1 MGIAWGIVI
10 ALLSLL
16 CWGGQAISWL
26 APNTG
31 VRLGLMEAED
41 TVDPAFFADGRGE
54 ARWDTFTLWTMVV
67 AGVLLV
73 MDDPTW
79 AYFGLIGGGM
89 YLYFAG
95 RGISTRLD
103 LRSRNLPIGTSGSV
117 TVGLAFLTIWGVMGL
132 ITIVAAVVALPA
144 PR

>member
-1 MGIAWGIVI
+1 MGIAWGILV

-95 RGISTRLD
+95 RGLIVRRVMD
-103 LRSRNLPIGTSGSV
+103 RHDIPIGKPETMKLYNAILIV
-117 TVGLAFLTIWGVMGL
+117 WGL
-132 ITIVAAVVALPA
+132 IAVVTIIMAVAALPLQ
-144 PR
+144 